1 MPQKMKITISIED
14 EDGQEVINSTSE
26 RGLPTLRE
34 FEAQGFR
41 PSINQIDRAVLEAR
55 KEVTDKAI
63 EGYLEEISKKKTNEK
78 LEEYPE
84 GKTSEGFRDYGLDME
99 FGSIDITTQV
109 IYSRKDAHTIYSVA
123 DELFEKK
130 PPMERIRAA
139 GYEELLLDFS
149 TDMSYRNAA
158 KRLNRIRHE
167 PDGISGRTARNI
179 VENQGKAILNVIKLK
194 DEAVFESNGFTKTGR
209 PPKEPGIEKNAFTP
223 IAEEEVKIAAAELG
237 IGGDIDFTSYESEEN
252 TVNVS
257 MDDVLSKKQAANRPD
272 SPEKGQRKYVSNT
285 VIHVHKEV
293 PRQLIVAG
301 TIAAAM
307 KQLIALVLSAGLVR
321 DNCFVFFTDGA
332 EALHDAIK
340 KMFTFQTYKI
350 ILDWHHIEDKLKQRL
365 SSACQNS
372 KIRNEQF
379 DKIRPFLWYGNVEGA
394 MRYLESI
401 PEEMLK
407 APEYIVKLIEYL
419 QRNRTYIPCYA
430 LRAKLGLRNSS
441 NRGEKANDMVVSHR
455 QKHDGMS
462 WCKSGS
468 LGLAVVTA
476 TCLNGDLINWVHKRD
491 VGLELRSR
499 KPAV

>member
-1 MPQKMKITISIED
+1 MD
-14 EDGQEVINSTSE
+14 V
-26 RGLPTLRE
+26 
-34 FEAQGFR
+34 
-41 PSINQIDRAVLEAR
+41 
-55 KEVTDKAI
+55 
-63 EGYLEEISKKKTNEK
+63 
-78 LEEYPE
+78 
-84 GKTSEGFRDYGLDME
+84 
-99 FGSIDITTQV
+99 TTQV
-109 IYSRKDAHTIYSVA
+109 IYNRKDAHTIYSVA

-130 PPMERIRAA
+130 PPMERIRSA

-158 KRLNRIRHE
+158 GRLNRIRHE
-167 PDGISGRTARNI
+167 PGSLSGRTAQNI
-179 VENQGKAILNVIKLK
+179 VEKQGNAILNVIKLK
-194 DEAVFESNGFTKTGR
+194 DEAVFEANGFTKTGK
-209 PPKEPGIEKNAFTP
+209 PPKECVIEKNSFTP
-223 IAEEEVKIAAAELG
+223 ISEEDVKKAAAELG
-237 IGGDIDFTSYESEEN
+237 IDGVIDYSSYESEEN

-257 MDDVLSKKQAANRPD
+257 MDDVLSKKQALSRPD

-285 VIHVHKEV
+285 VIHVHNAIA
-293 PRQLIVAG
+293 RHLIVAG

-332 EALHDAIK
+332 EALHDAIT
-340 KMFTFQTYKI
+340 KMFDFQTYKI
-350 ILDWHHIEDKLKQRL
+350 ILDWHHIEEKLKQRL

-379 DKIRPFLWYGNVEGA
+379 DKIRPFLWYGNVDRA
-394 MRYLESI
+394 IQYLESI
-401 PEEMLK
+401 PESMLK
-407 APEYIVKLIEYL
+407 APEYIFKLIEYL

-462 WCKSGS
+462 WSKSGS

-476 TCLNGDLINWVHKRD
+476 TCLNDDLMNWVHRRD
-491 VGLELRSR
+491 VGIELITL
-499 KPAV
+499 KAV